1 MGDLPNSE
9 YARALLRDLG
19 IEDEV
24 PGVDWQKQVRERFG
38 AAGKRFVSAASRM
51 GDCDKLYGL
60 KNASLELSLY
70 VTSQKFQHVNVAF
83 LEWIAGAFN
92 GEPATVLDIGC
103 DSGVLTCAMAKHWP
117 GARFIGIEPNAKAAG
132 VARQLVALHG
142 LENVEVRCMRLE
154 DIEAQASDLKNACDL
169 VVGLCVF
176 HDIFDTLRDFD
187 QRGLPTFGIENAE
200 IAELPDESAVRN
212 VAYALAHEGLFL
224 ACSRWSDPGHTLRWM
239 RLAEKASFQTDFANS
254 VMLVADSP
262 DRKESLPLTLH
273 RVTANPVQATPDDV
287 LSLHSSRS
295 FHEIFRHVDFEGA
308 VAEAI
313 YRSLGAK
320 EMLMGYEAYYYES
333 AIVER
338 QQVFVARSVAGIY
351 QAMSDG
357 YRRLQVQPLAG
368 LPTLVCALAAA
379 AEVAS
384 FSADVQNT
392 PAGEIDQR
400 WALYGVEEMLR
411 TGILPESE

>member
-1 MGDLPNSE
+1 MGDLSNGE

-19 IEDEV
+19 IEEEV
-24 PGVDWQKQVRERFG
+24 PGVDWQSQVRERFG
-38 AAGKRFVSAASRM
+38 AAGKRFVNAASRM

-83 LEWIAGAFN
+83 LEWLTGAFT
-92 GEPATVLDIGC
+92 GEPTTVLDIGC

-117 GARFIGIEPNAKAAG
+117 GARFIGIEPNAKAAA
-132 VARQLVALHG
+132 VARQLVARHG
-142 LENVEVRCMRLE
+142 LENVEIRCMRLE
-154 DIEAQASDLKNACDL
+154 DVEAQAPDLKDACDL

-176 HDIFDTLRDFD
+176 HDIFDRLRDFD

-200 IAELPDESAVRN
+200 IAELPDESALRS
-212 VAYALAHEGLFL
+212 VAYALASGGLFL
-224 ACSRWSDPGHTLRWM
+224 ASSRWSDPGHTLRWM
-239 RLAEKASFQTDFANS
+239 RLAEKAGFQTDFANS
-254 VMLVADSP
+254 IMLAADSP
-262 DRKESLPLTLH
+262 DRKELLPLTLH

-308 VAEAI
+308 IAEAM

-320 EMLMGYEAYYYES
+320 EMLMGYEAYYYEG

-338 QQVFVARSVAGIY
+338 QQVFVAGSVAGMY

-357 YRRLQVQPLAG
+357 CRRLQIQPLTG
-368 LPTLVCALAAA
+368 LPSLVRTLTGL
-379 AEVAS
+379 AEVAT
-384 FSADVQNT
+384 FSAEVQST
-392 PAGEIDQR
+392 SAGEIAQR
-400 WALYGVEEMLR
+400 WALYGLEEILR
-411 TGILPESE
+411 AGVFPESA